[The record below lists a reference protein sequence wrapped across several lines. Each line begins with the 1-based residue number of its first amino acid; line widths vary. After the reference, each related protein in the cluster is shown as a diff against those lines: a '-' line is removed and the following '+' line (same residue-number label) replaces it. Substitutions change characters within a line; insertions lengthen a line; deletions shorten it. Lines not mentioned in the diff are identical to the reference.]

1 VDFIERYLGFSPDNG
16 NSPLELMALVL
27 LVALAM
33 LIGMILPFGGKSR
46 DPAGRDSCAA
56 SFG

>member
-16 NSPLELMALVL
+16 NSSLELMALVF

-33 LIGMILPFGGKSR
+33 LIGMILPLGGKSR

-56 SFG
+56 SFS